1 MQLPVP
7 LRLPPGDRRS
17 YRQTMN
23 RSAPSIAPSLACAFA
38 FVVALTPFA
47 ARADDLCVN
56 RPGLDTPPCTL
67 AADQVMVETG
77 LVGWDRTTDAA
88 SASDTVTLGDTTVR
102 FGLGGSTEVQFGL
115 AGWTHQRDRSGGT
128 VQIARGIGD
137 ATIAVRHGFGSESDA
152 KFAVQAFVT
161 LPTGRSPIG
170 AGDWGAG
177 MIVPVALPL
186 PAGFQLA
193 LSPEIDAAVNSDG
206 SGRHL
211 AWGSA
216 MGLSHALTSALSL
229 TGEIAAY
236 RDEDPAGHS
245 TNARLAA
252 SVAWHAARSLQL
264 DVEVDK
270 GIASGAP
277 DRSIMVGIARRF

>member
-1 MQLPVP
+1 
-7 LRLPPGDRRS
+7 
-17 YRQTMN
+17 MN
-23 RSAPSIAPSLACAFA
+23 RSVLTFA
-38 FVVALTPFA
+38 VALAITPIA

-67 AADQVMVETG
+67 AAGQAMVETG
-77 LVGWDRTTDAA
+77 LVGWDRTADGA
-88 SASDTVTLGDTTVR
+88 SVSDTLTLGDTTVR
-102 FGLGGSTEVQFGL
+102 VGLGRSTEVEFGL

-128 VQIARGIGD
+128 VQVARGIGD
-137 ATIAVRHGFGSESDA
+137 ATIALRHGFGSESDA

-161 LPTGRSPIG
+161 LPTGSSAIS

-177 MIVPVALPL
+177 LIVPVALPL

-193 LSPEIDAAVNSDG
+193 LSPEIDAAVDADG

-216 MGLSHALTSALSL
+216 VGLSHALTPALSL

-236 RDEDPAGHS
+236 RDNDPSGHA
-245 TNARLAA
+245 TDARLAA
-252 SVAWHAARSLQL
+252 SLAWHAAKSLQV

-277 DRSIMVGIARRF
+277 DRSIMVGIARQF